1 MERLKL
7 KKGHVVLYLV
17 LMVLV
22 LAVMMFT
29 RNIAGRGSAAA
40 SAAGTRDSLNVA
52 IQISPVGVS
61 TNGDS
66 LSGFYYDM
74 IRRMADREKLALKID
89 GFTQIA
95 NALDGLSDGRYDIV
109 IADIPITKDLRE
121 KYLFTDPIYTDRQV
135 LVQLIDSVTG
145 RPHIKSQSDLRGDT
159 VHIAAGSPLL
169 PRLANLS
176 KELGDTIY
184 VVEDKFYGPEQMMLL
199 TAIGQMKNV
208 VVNEVAARNI
218 AKDYPQL
225 DMSVT
230 LSFSQFQSWAVS
242 PRRPQL
248 LDSLNVWISRF
259 KSTPEFSHL
268 VDRYFAA
275 DSIADH

>member
-29 RNIAGRGSAAA
+29 RNIARRGT
-40 SAAGTRDSLNVA
+40 GTGTAPDIRDSLDVA
-52 IQISPVGVS
+52 IQISPMGVS
-61 TNGDS
+61 TNGDT

-89 GFTQIA
+89 GFTQVA
-95 NALDGLSDGRYDIV
+95 DALEGLSAGRYDIV
-109 IADIPITKDLRE
+109 IADIPITKDLKE
-121 KYLFTDPIYTDRQV
+121 NYLFTEPIYTDRQV

-145 RPHIKSQSDLRGDT
+145 LPRIQSQSDLRGDT

-169 PRLANLS
+169 SRLANLS

-184 VVEDKFYGPEQMMLL
+184 VVEDKFYGPEQMMML
-199 TAIGQMKNV
+199 TAIGQMRNV
-208 VVNEVAARNI
+208 VVNEAAAKSM

-225 DMSVT
+225 DMSVS

-259 KSTPEFSHL
+259 KSTSEFSRL
-268 VDRYFAA
+268 VDRYFTAGSA
-275 DSIADH
+275 QKR